1 MLRFTSISGLSYV
14 LYTRFT
20 REPYIKVS
28 NTHPYTKKCCLYWQ
42 LGIQHK
48 KKSLWSDEFQ
58 RLLVIYCCYLVT
70 KLCPTFC
77 DSMNCS
83 PPGSTVH
90 GVFQARILEWV
101 AISFSRGSPQPRIEP
116 ASSAWQADSLP
127 LNHPGSP
134 TGHYAIEYNFKQHK
148 EAYLMN

>member
-1 MLRFTSISGLSYV
+1 MCSIPDLRENPTLRYQTLIHILRNVVCTGNLEFNI
-14 LYTRFT
+14 
-20 REPYIKVS
+20 
-28 NTHPYTKKCCLYWQ
+28 
-42 LGIQHK
+42 K
-48 KKSLWSDEFQ
+48 KKAYGLMEFQ

-116 ASSAWQADSLP
+116 ASSAWQEDSLP